1 MFLNKKT
8 EKLLMTITEAIEN
21 LSLTS
26 KETQMIKS
34 GKEIRFLIKLNKN
47 QYDSLNEYMKDAGKK
62 DWYFNTYRIRYINGW
77 KDKGW
82 FKISSSSNGQIKK
95 VKEKL
100 DKAPD
105 PKELDKHAII
115 RIDEEFKIVGDDKD
129 SFVSKVTAYKQGKK
143 IVTLITSECES
154 INDYNKNIVA
164 LAKQFN
170 LSKSDI
176 KSFPLGIKDII
187 IQKKYKGFER
197 NF

>member
-1 MFLNKKT
+1 MYLNNRTK
-8 EKLLMTITEAIEN
+8 KLLIEIMET
-21 LSLTS
+21 LTLTP
-26 KETQMIKS
+26 KETKLIKS

-47 QYDSLNEYMKDAGKK
+47 QYSSLNSIIKDAGKK

-82 FKISSSSNGQIKK
+82 FKISSSSDGQINKI
-95 VKEKL
+95 KEKL
-100 DKAPD
+100 DKEPD

-115 RIDEEFKIVGDDKD
+115 RIDEEFKIVGNDKD

-143 IVTLITSECES
+143 IVTLIASECES

-176 KSFPLGIKDII
+176 KAFPIGIKNII